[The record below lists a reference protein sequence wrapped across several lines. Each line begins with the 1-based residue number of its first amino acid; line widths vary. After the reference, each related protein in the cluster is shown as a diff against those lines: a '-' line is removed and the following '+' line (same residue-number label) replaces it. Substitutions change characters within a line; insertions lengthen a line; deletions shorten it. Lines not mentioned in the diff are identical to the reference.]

1 MTSGSAENLALPTL
15 YGGWMEQL
23 LPAAMPMESKATC
36 HDCAM
41 CAPAGSAPDPAVLFF
56 HPDLKCCTYTP
67 TLWNFLVGRILT
79 DPDPALATGRA
90 SVERRIAAGIAVT
103 PLSLALP
110 PAHAALYE
118 AGDSAFGRSRALLCP
133 HFDRQDGGRCGI
145 WRHRD
150 STCATYFCK
159 HDRGGAGQQF
169 WRAIQVLLSAVER
182 ALARHAVLE
191 LDLGAAALD
200 ELFPQRTQG
209 AVDRSLSAAELDGDP
224 DPVRARRLWGRWAGR
239 ELEFY
244 QAAAGLVSDLDWAHV
259 VVIGGSEVRLRAQ
272 QAREASRRLG
282 PSAPPLRLAP
292 AALTLVPLRD
302 GQSRVVAYSATD
314 PLQLPQELLEVLP
327 LFMGKSASQAME
339 MIERDYGLQLTP
351 ELVRRLVDFGVLVE
365 CGEEI

>member
-1 MTSGSAENLALPTL
+1 
-15 YGGWMEQL
+15 MEQL
-23 LPAAMPMESKATC
+23 LPAAIPAESKATC
-36 HDCAM
+36 QDCAM
-41 CAPAGSAPDPAVLFF
+41 CAPPGAAPDPAVLFF

-67 TLWNFLVGRILT
+67 ILWNFLVGRILL
-79 DPDPALATGRA
+79 DPDPAITTGRA
-90 SVERRIAAGIAVT
+90 SVERRISAGIAVT

-118 AGDSAFGRSRALLCP
+118 AGDAAFGRSRALLCP
-133 HFDRQDGGRCGI
+133 HFDAQEGGRCGI

-159 HDRGGAGQQF
+159 HDRGAAGQQF

-209 AVDRSLSAAELDGDP
+209 AVDRSISAAELDGVP
-224 DPVRARRLWGRWAGR
+224 DPARARRLWGRWAGM

-244 QAAAGLVSDLDWAHV
+244 RSAAGLVSGLGWSDV
-259 VVIGGSEVRLRAQ
+259 VGLGGSEVRLRAQ
-272 QAREASRRLG
+272 QVREAYRRLG
-282 PSAPPLRLAP
+282 SSVLPQRLAP
-292 AALTLVPLRD
+292 AALTLVPLQG

-314 PLQLPQELLEVLP
+314 PLLLPQELLEVLP
-327 LFMGKSASQAME
+327 VFMGKSAKQATE